1 MSRGRTVRTDRA
13 REKFLAVLAET
24 CNVSE
29 AARSAGMSRR
39 SAYDWRDADADFA
52 SAWDDAEQEA
62 ADKLEREAWRRAV
75 EGTEKPVT
83 FQGVITATYKEY
95 SDKMLEL
102 LLKAHRG
109 DKFRDKASV
118 EHSGGVSVVMQS
130 HDAAL

>member
-1 MSRGRTVRTDRA
+1 MKGRTVRTDRA
-13 REKFLAVLAET
+13 REKFLDALAQT

-29 AARSAGMSRR
+29 SARQAGFSRR
-39 SAYDWRDADADFA
+39 AAYDWRDADAEFA
-52 SAWDDAEQEA
+52 AAWDEAEQEA

-75 EGTEKPVT
+75 EGTDKPVT

-109 DKFRDKASV
+109 EKFKERSTTEV
-118 EHSGGVSVVMQS
+118 TGGMTVVMQS
-130 HDAAL
+130 HDQAL